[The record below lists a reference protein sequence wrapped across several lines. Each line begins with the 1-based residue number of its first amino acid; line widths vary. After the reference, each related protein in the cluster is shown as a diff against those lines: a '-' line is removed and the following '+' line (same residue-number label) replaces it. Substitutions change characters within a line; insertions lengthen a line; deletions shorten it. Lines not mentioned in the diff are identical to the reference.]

1 MKTDDENN
9 EWKAEAPYLASLQK
23 VNPFIVPE
31 NYFDTLP
38 DAISNSVYFDELKQ
52 TVPASGFTVPDNYFV
67 SLQDRIQF
75 ATTDNTG
82 SISEPLLD
90 KFPVNAGY
98 STPDQYFQKLQSRI
112 LAQTVDL
119 EGHAAIAPTLGH
131 TLTHSQEHAIAPSP
145 EHTITSNP
153 EKETKPKTQ
162 SKIVRLWHSGL
173 LKYASAACFIVVA
186 AFGLYLNQ
194 QNFSQEST
202 SVEIANEQ
210 MLYDID
216 EQDIID
222 HVEGSVIDEPKT
234 KMTKAELETYIL
246 NNYSQ
251 NDLSSEL

>member
-1 MKTDDENN
+1 MKTDEENN

-38 DAISNSVYFDELKQ
+38 DVISNSVYFDELKQ

-75 ATTDNTG
+75 ATTDDTV

-98 STPDQYFQKLQSRI
+98 STPEQYFQKLQLRI
-112 LAQTVDL
+112 LAQTVEL
-119 EGHAAIAPTLGH
+119 EQPVAIIPSLNN
-131 TLTHSQEHAIAPSP
+131 AITP
-145 EHTITSNP
+145 NL
-153 EKETKPKTQ
+153 EKEIKPKAE

-186 AFGLYLNQ
+186 AFGIYLNQ

-222 HVEGSVIDEPKT
+222 HVEGNVIDEPKT
-234 KMTKAELETYIL
+234 KMTNAELETYIL

>member
-112 LAQTVDL
+112 LAQTVEL
-119 EGHAAIAPTLGH
+119 EQQAAITPSL
-131 TLTHSQEHAIAPSP
+131 ENAITPSV
-145 EHTITSNP
+145 EEEI
-153 EKETKPKTQ
+153 KPKAE

-222 HVEGSVIDEPKT
+222 HVEGNVIDEPKT

>member
-1 MKTDDENN
+1 MKTDEENN

-75 ATTDNTG
+75 ATTDDTF

-112 LAQTVDL
+112 LAQTVEL
-119 EGHAAIAPTLGH
+119 EQPVAIIPSLNN
-131 TLTHSQEHAIAPSP
+131 AITP
-145 EHTITSNP
+145 NL
-153 EKETKPKTQ
+153 EKEIKPKAE

-186 AFGLYLNQ
+186 AFGIYLNQ

-222 HVEGSVIDEPKT
+222 HVEGNVIDEPKT
-234 KMTKAELETYIL
+234 KMTNAELETYIL

>member
-1 MKTDDENN
+1 MKTDEENN

-112 LAQTVDL
+112 LAQTVEL
-119 EGHAAIAPTLGH
+119 EQQVL
-131 TLTHSQEHAIAPSP
+131 
-145 EHTITSNP
+145 ITP
-153 EKETKPKTQ
+153 ALEKEIKPKAE

-186 AFGLYLNQ
+186 AFGFYLNQ
-194 QNFSQEST
+194 QNFSQESST
-202 SVEIANEQ
+202 SAEIANEQ

-222 HVEGSVIDEPKT
+222 HVEGNVIDEPKT
-234 KMTKAELETYIL
+234 KMTNAELETYIL